1 MQIKHT
7 AITATIVIESLLKI
21 LENENFDISS
31 VKFQIGSESP
41 KFELEKLI
49 DLAINGLD
57 EIKQKND
64 VSEGFVLVP
73 KEPTQP
79 MIDAAKNT
87 AFFYGDRGPTT
98 MYRLMINA
106 WEQSK

>member
-79 MIDAAKNT
+79 MIDAGKNT
-87 AFFYGDRGPTT
+87 AFFYGDRAPTT
-98 MYRLMINA
+98 MYKLMINA